1 MRAGIVA
8 WLQIVKGHQA
18 LPFEHSINWNVRV
31 GIIEGITVM
40 WYITGDGVS
49 HFICKTDRS
58 QNMIPDEKRG
68 YLNQYPGEEIAKRLE
83 EIIKSVDKDLELDL
97 DFDQGYTVS

>member
-1 MRAGIVA
+1 LSIALIGMSVLESLKALLSCGI
-8 WLQIVKGHQA
+8 LQ
-18 LPFEHSINWNVRV
+18 
-31 GIIEGITVM
+31 
-40 WYITGDGVS
+40 GDEVS
-49 HFICKTDRS
+49 PFICKTDRS
-58 QNMIPDEKRG
+58 QNMVPDEKRG